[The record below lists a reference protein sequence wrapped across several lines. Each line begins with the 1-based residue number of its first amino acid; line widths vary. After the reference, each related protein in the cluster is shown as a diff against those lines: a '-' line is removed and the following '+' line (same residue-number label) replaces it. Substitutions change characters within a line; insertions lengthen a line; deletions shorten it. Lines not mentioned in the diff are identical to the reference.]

1 MATSDT
7 IKTSIDGS
15 IKIIDGTG
23 TPNTFTVDFEDGDF
37 SFSDDKT
44 ERIVMRD
51 RGAIVGLRKG
61 DDAVASFSFSTYMRD
76 FTDASGLTICDVI
89 DQTGAA
95 SSWATTGGSGFEQ
108 YLLNVE
114 LECEGTG
121 HSDTGDHQLT
131 LTKVFMSWSFSE
143 SKDGNKIDVTGE
155 VYGTRTRTE
164 AS

>member
-23 TPNTFTVDFEDGDF
+23 TPNTFTVNFEDGDF

-51 RGAIVGLRKG
+51 RGQIVGLRTG
-61 DDAVASFSFSTYMRD
+61 DAAVASFGFSCFMRD

-89 DQTGAA
+89 DKTGAA
-95 SSWATTGGSGFEQ
+95 SSWISTGGTGFEQ

-114 LECEGTG
+114 IECQGTG
-121 HSDTGDHQLT
+121 HGDTGDHQLT
-131 LTKVFMSWSFSE
+131 LTKCFMSWSFSE

-164 AS
+164 S

>member
-1 MATSDT
+1 MATSSV

-15 IKIIDGTG
+15 IKLIDGTG
-23 TPNTFTVDFEDGDF
+23 SPNTFTVDFEDGDF

-61 DDAVASFSFSTYMRD
+61 YDAVASFSFSTYMRD
-76 FTDASGLTICDVI
+76 FPDASGLTICDVI

-95 SSWATTGGSGFEQ
+95 AAWATTGGTGFEQ

-114 LECEGTG
+114 IECEGTG
-121 HSDTGDHQLT
+121 HSDSGDHQLT
-131 LTKVFMSWSFSE
+131 LTKCFLSWSFSE

>member
-1 MATSDT
+1 MAISNVV
-7 IKTSIDGS
+7 KTSIDG
-15 IKIIDGTG
+15 KITITDGTG
-23 TPNTFTVDFEDGDF
+23 SQNTFTVDFEDGDF

-51 RGAIVGLRKG
+51 RGSIVGLRKG

-76 FTDASGLTICDVI
+76 FTDAAELTICDVI
-89 DQTGAA
+89 DKTGAA
-95 SSWATTGGSGFEQ
+95 SSWTSTGGTGFEQ

-114 LECEGTG
+114 IESEGTG
-121 HSDTGDHQLT
+121 HSDSGDHQLT
-131 LTKVFMSWSFSE
+131 LTKCFLIWSFSE
-143 SKDGNKIDVTGE
+143 GKDGNKIDVTGE